1 MKSIIKISVTLAVGQ
16 YDKLSS
22 SKVLNLTVSI
32 LVVESSQFR
41 NRCVSKHGSDGKLLV
56 VVCYVYVNIHDVH

>member
-32 LVVESSQFR
+32 LVVESALSSEIDAFQ
-41 NRCVSKHGSDGKLLV
+41 NMVLMGNC
-56 VVCYVYVNIHDVH
+56 